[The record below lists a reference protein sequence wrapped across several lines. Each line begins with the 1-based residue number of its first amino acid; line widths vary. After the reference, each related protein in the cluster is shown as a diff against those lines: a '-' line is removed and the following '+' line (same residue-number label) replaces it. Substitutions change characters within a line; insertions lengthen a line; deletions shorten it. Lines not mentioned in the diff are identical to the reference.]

1 MTLSYALRRFGM
13 FLLVV
18 WLAATVNFFLPRL
31 GGGDPVRQKM
41 MQTAALGGNV
51 QGGMDEVVAE
61 YNKKFGLDTPLYE
74 QYVNY
79 IWDLLHF
86 DFNYSIINY
95 PTQVTDI
102 IRHALP
108 WTIGLLVTTTF
119 FSWIIGS
126 VLGAFMGWPRSP
138 KFLEFVMPPL
148 LSLNAVPFFLL
159 GLILIYLFAFRFP
172 WFPTTGGYYAGTFPE
187 WSFDF
192 AWNVFKH
199 SVLPALSIILV
210 SIGGWALT
218 MRSVI
223 ITTTGEDYV
232 TFADAKGLK
241 NRTIFIRYAMRN
253 ALLPQATALA
263 LVLGQIIAGTVLVE
277 VIFSYPGIG
286 TTLFNAI
293 RGSDYTLI
301 QGIVFFLILSIALA
315 TLILDLI
322 YPFIDPRIT
331 YTKA

>member
-1 MTLSYALRRFGM
+1 MTLSYFLKRVGM

-18 WLAATVNFFLPRL
+18 WLAATVNFFLPRM
-31 GGGDPVRQKM
+31 GGGDPIRQKL
-41 MQTAALGGNV
+41 MQTAATGGGV
-51 QGGMDEVVAE
+51 QGGMDEMVAQ
-61 YNKKFGLDTPLYE
+61 YNHKFGLDTPLWN

-79 IWDLLHF
+79 IWNLLHF
-86 DFNYSIINY
+86 DFGYSIINY
-95 PTQVTDI
+95 PARVIDI
-102 IRHALP
+102 IGNALP

-119 FSWIIGS
+119 LSWIIGS
-126 VLGAFMGWPRSP
+126 LLGAFMGWPRSP
-138 KFLEFVMPPL
+138 KALEFVMPPL

-172 WFPTTGGYYAGTFPE
+172 WFPTSGGFYAGTFPG
-187 WSFDF
+187 
-192 AWNVFKH
+192 WNVGFAGNVLRH
-199 SVLPALSIILV
+199 SILPALSIILV

-241 NRTIFIRYAMRN
+241 NRTIFTRYAIRN

-263 LVLGQIIAGTVLVE
+263 LVLGQLIAGTVLVE

-315 TLILDLI
+315 TLVLDLI